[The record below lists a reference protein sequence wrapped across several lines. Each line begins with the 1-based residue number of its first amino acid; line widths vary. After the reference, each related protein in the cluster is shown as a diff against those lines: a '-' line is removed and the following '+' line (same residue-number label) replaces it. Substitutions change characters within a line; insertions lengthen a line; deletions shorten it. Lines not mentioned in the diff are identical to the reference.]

1 MIQVDYLEETT
12 SFTLSQSE
20 PIHIPLLTNN
30 TVVSSNLINGM
41 WRFKYTNDTTEYG
54 DNREYRVNLFTANNI
69 GIYQYVFSNFY
80 DGEEIIQVTLNG
92 TGKLEYEIYCEYNN
106 LFLIN
111 L

>member
-1 MIQVDYLEETT
+1 MIHVDYLKEAT

-30 TVVSSNLINGM
+30 TVISSNLINGM
-41 WRFKYTNDTTEYG
+41 WRFKYTNGTTEHG

-69 GIYQYVFSNFY
+69 GVYQYVFPNFY

-92 TGKLEYEIYCEYNN
+92 TGMLEHSEVC
-106 LFLIN
+106 LL
-111 L
+111 